1 MEEMPSRS
9 TMEGI
14 MAELRKAMASIPDT
28 QQRLMELS
36 GTAWSADRT
45 VKVVVGPRGQLVD
58 LEIDPRVFRRP
69 DAYALRS
76 AILTAASQAV
86 SQVVEKSQ
94 ELMYDQLPPEVAE
107 LRERFQPGRPD
118 PVHQAFRSD
127 ADIVA
132 ERKVDRE

>member
-1 MEEMPSRS
+1 MEMPSRTALES
-9 TMEGI
+9 I
-14 MAELRKAMASIPDT
+14 MGELRKAMASIPDT

-69 DAYALRS
+69 DAHALRS
-76 AILTAASQAV
+76 AILAASAQAV
-86 SQVVEKSQ
+86 NQVVEKSQ
-94 ELMYDQLPPEVAE
+94 ELMYEQLPPEVAE

-118 PVHQAFRSD
+118 PVARAFRSD

-132 ERKVDRE
+132 EREADRG